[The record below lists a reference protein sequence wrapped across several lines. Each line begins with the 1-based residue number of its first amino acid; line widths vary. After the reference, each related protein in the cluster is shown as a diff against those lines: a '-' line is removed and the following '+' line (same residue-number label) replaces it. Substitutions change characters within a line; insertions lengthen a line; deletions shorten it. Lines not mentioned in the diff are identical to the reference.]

1 MNILIFSIFS
11 LFSMTS
17 LAADEQI
24 KVLYLKGEVICSD
37 SNGQVNDLTKDEEI
51 FTGDQIITKENSY
64 AILRLLDNSVI
75 KVEPNSSFVIEN
87 VAPFVEGKSFGV
99 TETILKKGRAFFEI
113 PNKEKQEILKIKVG
127 SIALG
132 VRGTNFLVDIER
144 ENVWVG
150 VEEGEVE
157 LYDIADDKK
166 KEVVLTG
173 EAMKVEE
180 RGRFT
185 KPKSYQWLKDI
196 NFKSRDIRKL
206 NSGFT
211 QSRESR
217 KKEFKIKREDWK
229 YNSDRFEKR
238 SKLWQKRKAQFRN
251 RYKNVFANLSQ
262 RKKAIQSRQLKAREV
277 RLRKFKERF
286 KKIKNL
292 KKQESNSERLDKFRK
307 KIKLKRGQNMEN
319 SNRNSPQVPRQEK

>member
-1 MNILIFSIFS
+1 M
-11 LFSMTS
+11 
-17 LAADEQI
+17 
-24 KVLYLKGEVICSD
+24 
-37 SNGQVNDLTKDEEI
+37 
-51 FTGDQIITKENSY
+51 
-64 AILRLLDNSVI
+64 
-75 KVEPNSSFVIEN
+75 
-87 VAPFVEGKSFGV
+87 
-99 TETILKKGRAFFEI
+99 
-113 PNKEKQEILKIKVG
+113 
-127 SIALG
+127 
-132 VRGTNFLVDIER
+132 RGTNFLVDIER

-251 RYKNVFANLSQ
+251 RYKNIFANLSQ

-277 RLRKFKERF
+277 RLRKFKER
-286 KKIKNL
+286 L
-292 KKQESNSERLDKFRK
+292 KKN
-307 KIKLKRGQNMEN
+307 
-319 SNRNSPQVPRQEK
+319 